1 METVERIRERRRRQR
16 GAAMVEALVTI
27 PFFIV
32 IFASMMYIGH
42 LYGEKQKTLR
52 LAKQYAWTY
61 AMNNCSGSSGD
72 ISQESSG
79 SAEDFGL
86 GGTDDFKGQG
96 GDVSMTKD
104 LGVAVSTVK
113 GKATASKIIGGKTS
127 NLSTT
132 TKVQCNE
139 TPVNGDLM
147 GVFKYG
153 WKLLTN
159 W

>member
-1 METVERIRERRRRQR
+1 
-16 GAAMVEALVTI
+16 MVEALVTI

-42 LYGEKQKTLR
+42 LYGEKQRTLR
-52 LAKQYAWTY
+52 QAKQAAWTY
-61 AMNNCSGSSGD
+61 AMSNCEGSQSD
-72 ISQESSG
+72 ISQETSG
-79 SAEDFGL
+79 NPQEAGL
-86 GGTDDFKGQG
+86 GGTEQFKGQG

-104 LGVAVSTVK
+104 FGVAVSTVK
-113 GKATASKIIGGKTS
+113 GKVTASKIIGGKTNS
-127 NLSTT
+127 LSTT

-147 GVFKYG
+147 GVFKFGY
-153 WKLLTN
+153 KLLTN